1 MACSV
6 INYYY
11 PTQLHAN
18 ILMAYSNLVVLTM
31 RISFPS
37 ASWITRGVVD
47 AMTLP
52 NDLCLGEVQV
62 SGDRYFTS

>member
-1 MACSV
+1 M
-6 INYYY
+6 
-11 PTQLHAN
+11 T
-18 ILMAYSNLVVLTM
+18 YSNLVVLTM

-52 NDLCLGEVQV
+52 TAHCLAGAHVE
-62 SGDRYFTS
+62 